1 MAPLIRFTL
10 LALYLAL
17 VLPLPVLAPSGLRGL
32 LWVAVPLGLLL
43 VVAITSERVEL
54 DGDGMRVG
62 HPRWCAWLLRRGWQ
76 LNWSEM
82 GALTPVGTS
91 QGGRVYY
98 VRDRSGGA
106 YLLPQRIAGFE
117 AFLAEFSQRSGLQTS
132 GVGRISPPWT
142 YRLLA
147 LLCGLLLAGELLVGL
162 LRLQMPLG
170 AAG

>member
-17 VLPLPVLAPSGLRGL
+17 VLPLPSLASPGLRGPL
-32 LWVAVPLGLLL
+32 LLAVVLGLVL
-43 VVAITSERVEL
+43 VVAITSERVEI
-54 DGDGMRVG
+54 DGDGLRVG
-62 HPRWCAWLLRRGWQ
+62 HPPWCSWLLRRGWQ

-82 GALTPVGTS
+82 TALTPVGTS

-98 VRDRSGGA
+98 LRDRSGGA

-117 AFLAEFSQRSGLQTS
+117 AFLAEFSHRSGLQTT

-147 LLCGLLLAGELLVGL
+147 LLCGVMLAGELVVAL
-162 LRLQMPLG
+162 LRLQAPSGSL
-170 AAG
+170 